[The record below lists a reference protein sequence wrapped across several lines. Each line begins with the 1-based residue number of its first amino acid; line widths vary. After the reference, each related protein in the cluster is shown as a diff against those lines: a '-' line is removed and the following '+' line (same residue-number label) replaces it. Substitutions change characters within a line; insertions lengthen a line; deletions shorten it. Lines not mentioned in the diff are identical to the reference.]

1 MLDLGC
7 GYGEFINNV
16 PAQRKFAM
24 DLNPESRKHLGRD
37 IEFFEQDCSAPWPLA
52 DDSLETV
59 FTSNFFEHLP
69 NKYSL
74 RQTLKQAFRCLRSGG
89 RLIAVGPNIKYLP
102 GAYWDF
108 FDHHIM
114 LTEQSLG
121 EALQVEGFLLD
132 KVISRFLTYTLINAP
147 QYPLLFLRLY
157 LLMPCLWWLK
167 GKQFLVIAVKPESLT
182 FDAT

>member
-1 MLDLGC
+1 VLDLGC

-69 NKYSL
+69 SCNGFYFVAANVSDSL
-74 RQTLKQAFRCLRSGG
+74 DRAFVAAWLGTRECLVFRPVKTTIGK
-89 RLIAVGPNIKYLP
+89 LIIVN
-102 GAYWDF
+102 
-108 FDHHIM
+108 
-114 LTEQSLG
+114 
-121 EALQVEGFLLD
+121 
-132 KVISRFLTYTLINAP
+132 
-147 QYPLLFLRLY
+147 
-157 LLMPCLWWLK
+157 
-167 GKQFLVIAVKPESLT
+167 
-182 FDAT
+182 